1 MNSNGKA
8 VRFDFKWNGKQ
19 LPEGADAIAPTDY
32 NNITFTLKYKDS
44 VKPNKPNTGDNS
56 NLSLYLAAAGLAGL
70 GIVAG
75 MIYRRKKQK

>member
-1 MNSNGKA
+1 M
-8 VRFDFKWNGKQ
+8 Q
-19 LPEGADAIAPTDY
+19 LRQL
-32 NNITFTLKYKDS
+32 ITTILKYKDS